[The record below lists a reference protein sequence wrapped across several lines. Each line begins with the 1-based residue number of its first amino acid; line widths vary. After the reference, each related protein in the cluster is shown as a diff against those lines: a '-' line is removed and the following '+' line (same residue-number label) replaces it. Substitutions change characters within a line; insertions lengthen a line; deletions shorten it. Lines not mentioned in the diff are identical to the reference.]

1 MPSLQDITRRAFLR
15 RTGALGFMGAAAPWA
30 ATLSTLA
37 EAAGAATTGND
48 YKALVCVFLAGGNDH
63 GNLLIPYDPTVA
75 NEAQD
80 TDYRAYARARSTL
93 ALERSGLAGTV
104 LQPLGADPAG
114 RHVAF
119 PPKWAPLKALFDN
132 ERLAVLPNIGPL
144 LRPTTLN
151 DFKNNLGVPPRLFS
165 HNDQQAT
172 WQSYQPEGGTVG
184 WGGRVGDLLLSSNG
198 TKASFTC
205 INVSGNAVYLA
216 GQEAIPC
223 TVAPG
228 GPEPLI
234 AASGSL
240 FGSSKASEVFRALV
254 TQQNH
259 PVPMARTHAEAM
271 VRGIAAQES
280 LSTALATAPSSLEA
294 LFTTVVDNVPRRL
307 SQQLLTVARCIAAR
321 QTLGVSRQVFFV
333 SLGGFDLHDRM
344 LLDHPRLLQQVS
356 EALVSFDAAMRQ
368 LQLSD
373 KVTTFTASDFGRT
386 LTSNG
391 DGSDHG
397 WGGHQLVMGG
407 AVAGRR
413 LYGTLPAAGLNAAH
427 VGQGRLLPTTSV
439 DQLAAELARWMG
451 VPESDLALVAPRYKS
466 FDAATLK
473 GLLAR
478 A

>member
-63 GNLLIPYDPTVA
+63 GNLLIPCDPGVA
-75 NEAQD
+75 QNLDSA
-80 TDYRAYARARSTL
+80 YNAYAQARSTL
-93 ALERSGLAGTV
+93 ALARDSLAATV
-104 LQPLGADPAG
+104 LQPLSGVPEG

-119 PPKWAPLKALFDN
+119 PPQWAPLKTLFDN
-132 ERLAVLPNIGPL
+132 NRLAVLSNIGPL
-144 LRPTTLN
+144 LRPTTLS
-151 DFKNNLGVPPRLFS
+151 DFQNNIGIPPRLFS

-205 INVSGNAVYLA
+205 INVAGNAVYLS
-216 GQEAIPC
+216 GQDAIPC

-228 GPEPLI
+228 GPEPLL
-234 AASGSL
+234 AAGGSL

-254 TQQNH
+254 TQQDH
-259 PVPMARTHAEAM
+259 PVPMARTHADAM
-271 VRGIAAQES
+271 VRGMAAQAS
-280 LSTALATAPSSLEA
+280 LSTALATAPSSLAAHFNTAVNGASRPLA
-294 LFTTVVDNVPRRL
+294 L
-307 SQQLLTVARCIAAR
+307 QLLTVARCIAAR

-344 LLDHPRLLQQVS
+344 LPDHPRLLEQVA
-356 EALVSFDAAMRQ
+356 EALVSFDAAMQQ
-368 LQLSD
+368 LQLGD
-373 KVTTFTASDFGRT
+373 RVTTFTASDFGRT

-413 LYGTLPAAGLNAAH
+413 LYGTLPAAGLAADH

-451 VPESDLALVAPRYKS
+451 VSESDLALVAPRYKA
-466 FDAATLK
+466 FDTAVLK